1 MTEAES
7 LVAFNNRKQRRDRL
21 NNRNSNDTNSFL
33 VASNASNTHIV
44 NSGAVSGTSSS
55 SMVHFPPP
63 SSTSS
68 TVHFLPPS
76 STSMIPTSA
85 IYSSASNHHMGNVQQ
100 SVIPTYL
107 NPGYL
112 PPSSYDPGSIPGSA
126 NTSLININ
134 QGNSSHINPASYYR
148 IPHSISLCLRVYQS
162 VSINHHLQAM
172 LHDPCD
178 NPPTSQLPFMLLRSS
193 TLGALRT
200 NSVNFTRSSTAPKL
214 N

>member
-1 MTEAES
+1 M
-7 LVAFNNRKQRRDRL
+7 N
-21 NNRNSNDTNSFL
+21 
-33 VASNASNTHIV
+33 
-44 NSGAVSGTSSS
+44 
-55 SMVHFPPP
+55 FPPP

-85 IYSSASNHHMGNVQQ
+85 IYSSASNHHMGNLQQ

-107 NPGYL
+107 NPGYH
-112 PPSSYDPGSIPGSA
+112 PPSSHGPGSIPGSA

-134 QGNSSHINPASYYR
+134 QGKSSHINPASYYR

-214 N
+214 NKFSSQKRGWTVISRTPCLIRTIDSMFSAVIGLADWGWWCLCFDF